1 MKNKFIKGIITI
13 FLVVCSI
20 AISGCNSNSDS
31 TVKPNSENTNV
42 KDESATEDDSSV
54 KNGTSEENKNNII
67 LIDNDNITSKLS
79 ENVENPQLAE
89 AIIDELTLD
98 EKSAKETRYYYNYV
112 DLNGDGVNEIFVQL
126 VGPHTS
132 GADGDTAIIFTEENG
147 KLEEIDD
154 FTLIHNPIIIS
165 NEKTN
170 GYNDIIVQRSG
181 ADSKEEYVILKY
193 DGDDYSDI
201 NESEVL
207 NSIDN
212 VSGVA
217 IISNDMTK
225 DTEEGKGLYLSK

>member
-1 MKNKFIKGIITI
+1 MKNKFIKGIII
-13 FLVVCSI
+13 VCLVVCSI
-20 AISGCNSNSDS
+20 AISGCNSKSDS

-42 KDESATEDDSSV
+42 KDETVTEDNSSV
-54 KNGTSEENKNNII
+54 KNNKSEESENNII

-79 ENVENPQLAE
+79 ENVENPELVK
-89 AIIDELTLD
+89 AIIDELNLD

-112 DLNGDGVNEIFVQL
+112 DLNGDGINEIFVQL
-126 VGPHTS
+126 VGPYTS
-132 GADGDTAIIFTEENG
+132 GTDENNVIIFTEVNG
-147 KLEEIDD
+147 KLEDIDD
-154 FTLIHNPIIIS
+154 FTLVHNPIIIS

-181 ADSKEEYVILKY
+181 EGTKKEYVLLKY
-193 DGDDYSDI
+193 DGNDYSDV

-217 IISNDMTK
+217 IISNDVVK
-225 DTEEGKGLYLSK
+225 DTEAGKGLYLTK